1 MSVKMTC
8 EGFPG
13 LLPWV
18 EGDEPCFEIPKVS
31 TLVRMAAVFSDFFKT
46 ELDLGLFV
54 GSLEGP
60 NGLTGKD
67 FLESEMCGALPR
79 FKTEGDFVSWS
90 ANCLELV
97 PINHNKQT
105 YVLGTV
111 CYPDEDFLM
120 LSRYQDN
127 CQVGLVGSK
136 GRVAIFVP
144 HDKPS
149 VDNPLDA
156 IAAFK
161 VYCNFCKYIWHLDE
175 PVTASKVTS
184 SPSISHKGQ
193 PIRESAP
200 VPGNKQGMLGT
211 GATSSPTSVFSPVS
225 EEDSP
230 QVVDGDKQAGTFQG
244 NEPISV
250 PTREDDPRAPSE
262 GTIAET
268 TSLSLLEPPSF
279 GQGKSVR
286 VRKSR
291 EPVMP
296 AVNHGPT
303 GSWLGQRVPAETAIL
318 KTSLFSKPITSFDT
332 VKENDA
338 FKKQDDSPIGL
349 SVESSKSADV
359 KRNNRTRPS
368 SKRGNPSNF

>member
-1 MSVKMTC
+1 MTY
-8 EGFPG
+8 EGFSG

-46 ELDLGLFV
+46 ELNLGLFV
-54 GSLEGP
+54 GSLGGP

-67 FLESEMCGALPR
+67 FLESELCGALPR

-90 ANCLELV
+90 ASCLELV
-97 PINHNKQT
+97 PINHDKQT

-120 LSRYQDN
+120 LSRNQDN

-144 HDKPS
+144 HDKPT

-156 IAAFK
+156 IAAYK
-161 VYCNFCKYIWHLDE
+161 VYCNFCKYIWHLNE
-175 PVTASKVTS
+175 PVAASKVTS
-184 SPSISHKGQ
+184 SPSASQKGQ
-193 PIRESAP
+193 PIRKSAP

-211 GATSSPTSVFSPVS
+211 GAISSPTPAFSPVS
-225 EEDSP
+225 EEDLSH
-230 QVVDGDKQAGTFQG
+230 VVDGDKKAGTFQG
-244 NEPISV
+244 NEPISLS
-250 PTREDDPRAPSE
+250 TRDDDPRAPSE

-268 TSLSLLEPPSF
+268 TSLSPLESPSS

-286 VRKSR
+286 ERKRR

-296 AVNHGPT
+296 AVNHEPT
-303 GSWLGQRVPAETAIL
+303 GSWLGQRVPAETDIL
-318 KTSLFSKPITSFDT
+318 RTSLFSKSIPTSFDT
-332 VKENDA
+332 VKENEA
-338 FKKQDDSPIGL
+338 FKKQDDSLSIGL